1 MKKTFVTSCACV
13 ALLAVTTAWG
23 HTYDETN
30 AVIAAALSRAASYY
44 DDLPEGAPPDDDP
57 PPDTWRGFLGSDT
70 NGWTL
75 ADKMA
80 AFDWY
85 LSTLGTNDCKS
96 LDYFDKLYA
105 TVAVGKCNEFNYT
118 NSASAMMA
126 LALNPRGIER
136 GEAISLALK
145 FSPVDDATTEF
156 VEAIITNV
164 SGYSSGE
171 RVECYWEYAKKLRQD
186 PCTNGVCAS
195 ALSMFYRNR
204 KLSGTGA
211 ATLDRLF
218 SDKIEGYAQ
227 SSNRLDTAL
236 SMLAVTNMRP
246 QFVEYFTGVT
256 NQLLSSGQ
264 PLPWIDIGGGGN

>member
-1 MKKTFVTSCACV
+1 MKKTIMTLCAFAASSVV
-13 ALLAVTTAWG
+13 ATASG

-30 AVIAAALSRAASYY
+30 EMVYAALSRAAFYY
-44 DDLPEGAPPDDDP
+44 ADLREGSPPDNDP
-57 PPDTWRGFLGSDT
+57 PPTTWLGFLGPET

-75 ADKMA
+75 VGKMA

-85 LSTLGTNDCKS
+85 LSTLATNDCKS

-105 TVAVGKCNEFNYT
+105 AVAVGKCEEFNYT
-118 NSASAMMA
+118 NAAPAMKA

-136 GEAISLALK
+136 DEAIGLAVK
-145 FSPVDDATTEF
+145 FSAVDAATTEF
-156 VEAIITNV
+156 VETIITNV
-164 SGYSSGE
+164 NGYSSGE

-204 KLSGTGA
+204 KVSGTGA

-218 SDKIEGYAQ
+218 ADKIEGYAQ

-236 SMLAVTNMRP
+236 SMLTVTNMRP

-264 PLPWIDIGGGGN
+264 PLPWIEVCNGGN